1 MKEEEVLLLQ
11 EVQLSQHEDTVL
23 DDDSQDN
30 SDGED
35 LGDEGQVFQID
46 TREQPIL
53 KEAATN

>member
-11 EVQLSQHEDTVL
+11 EVQLSQHEATVP

-53 KEAATN
+53 KEVATN

>member
-11 EVQLSQHEDTVL
+11 EVQLSQHEDTVP